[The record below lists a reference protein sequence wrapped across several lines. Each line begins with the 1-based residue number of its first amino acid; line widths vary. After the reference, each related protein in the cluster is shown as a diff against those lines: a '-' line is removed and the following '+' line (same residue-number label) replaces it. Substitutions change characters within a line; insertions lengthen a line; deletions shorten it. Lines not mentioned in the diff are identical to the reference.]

1 MTAKRDLGDFGERV
15 ARHHLEAAGF
25 VVAGTN
31 VRVAS
36 GEVDIVGR
44 DGDDDAELV
53 FVEVRTR
60 RAGAGSAAE
69 TVTPVKLLRMWRCAM
84 DYCELQAH
92 VPDFVGLDLVTL
104 DLVASGEVVAID
116 RIRGLEL
123 PPAD

>member
-1 MTAKRDLGDFGERV
+1 VTAKRDLGDFGERV

-25 VVAGTN
+25 VVLGTN
-31 VRVAS
+31 VRVPS

-44 DGDDDAELV
+44 DGSDGDLV

-84 DYCELQAH
+84 DYCEQQAQD
-92 VPDFVGLDLVTL
+92 PDFVRLDLVTL
-104 DLVASGEVVAID
+104 DLDASGAVVAID

-123 PPAD
+123 PPVD